1 MATTLQPPIGNPGL
15 VPAPAE
21 ATATEQL
28 SEIASDISSDAG
40 TLLEKHVDLLRAEM
54 ATGLAEAK
62 GGIALFAIG
71 AGWMTAGGAFLL
83 IAVVKLIGEL
93 FPTLPQSATWLIGG
107 GAFLVLG
114 AGLLYAGYR
123 MATRADL
130 IPHRTLHN
138 IQETWQWIVNR
149 RP

>member
-1 MATTLQPPIGNPGL
+1 MAHTLQPPIGTTGL
-15 VPAPAE
+15 APAPA
-21 ATATEQL
+21 APATEQL
-28 SEIASDISSDAG
+28 AEIASDISSDAG

-54 ATGLAEAK
+54 ATGIAEAK
-62 GGIALFAIG
+62 GGIVLAAIG
-71 AGWMTAGGAFLL
+71 AGWVAAGGVFLL
-83 IAVVKLIGEL
+83 VAAVKLIGYF
-93 FPTLPQSATWLIGG
+93 FPDLPEWSHWLIGG

-114 AGLLYAGYR
+114 AVLAYVGYR
-123 MATRADL
+123 MITRADL